1 MAYKPCRGWRRSLLL
16 EGFIAS
22 PKKEKK
28 KRKEERREKKGVG
41 EGGDL
46 I

>member
-1 MAYKPCRGWRRSLLL
+1 MGLYTVQGL
-16 EGFIAS
+16 EGFIAI

-28 KRKEERREKKGVG
+28 KRKEERREKKGMG